1 MGKTYKSEN
10 RIQQECYMWFHNTYP
25 EYRGLLFAV
34 PNGGAR
40 SAIEGKLFKQTGV
53 VAGVSDMLLMVNL
66 ETYCFELKNKFGTQ
80 SSKQIEWQR
89 KVEREGF
96 KYYIVKSL
104 SQFKGYVMPIMAKVG
119 YHAGN

>member
-40 SAIEGKLFKQTGV
+40 SAIEGKLFKQTTT
-53 VAGVSDMLLMVNL
+53 S
-66 ETYCFELKNKFGTQ
+66 NK
-80 SSKQIEWQR
+80 
-89 KVEREGF
+89 
-96 KYYIVKSL
+96 
-104 SQFKGYVMPIMAKVG
+104 
-119 YHAGN
+119 